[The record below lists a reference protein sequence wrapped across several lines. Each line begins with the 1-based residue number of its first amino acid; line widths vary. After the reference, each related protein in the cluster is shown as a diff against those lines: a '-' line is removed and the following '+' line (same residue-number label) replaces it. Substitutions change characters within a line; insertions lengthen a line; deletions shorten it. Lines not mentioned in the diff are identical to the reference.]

1 MSDNDNHDERTVQ
14 RERDSYTGTRRRTF
28 LKYTGAS
35 IVGASLLS
43 TPTAAVTD
51 DIANG
56 PFRREYVGEPQET
69 EPLCG
74 GGNEFEGEVEG
85 SAETEEIPRG
95 QPAPGSSHGGGGGP
109 SQRAVRGDAIEVAT
123 EYDGLGAIDVRGIV
137 PSDSQLG
144 VGPNHVVEG
153 INSRWAIIEKESGE
167 QTCEITLDEWFANVS
182 PFIPEGEGEPEGED
196 DDENGEFFEDYNIFD
211 PQVHYDRQYDRF
223 LLACVES
230 SLETGRGAMLLSVS
244 DDSDPNGTWYNYR
257 IPPVLGA
264 DQTQVPPGLVD
275 YPQLGHGD
283 DGVYLTENFFAVT
296 DDGELAFQEA
306 TMALLDQSTVGRA
319 GPTEAWHFSDL
330 LNPDGSLAFTLQPA
344 TQPNLGGEY
353 DDTYHLINS
362 KFFQG
367 KTLTLWDVNY
377 TAGTPPTIANSALR
391 VQPYHNP
398 TDAKQ
403 PDTEEVIDMGDTRLM
418 NVSYDTGTG
427 SLWTAHTISGG
438 RARWYEV
445 DPDTN
450 SVVQSGNFKRAGYP
464 TFYPTIAA
472 QDGNAVFV
480 YNTASPRRGK
490 NPGYASV
497 EVAGRTAD
505 FQQGV
510 MEDYEVVKNG
520 VDDYDYQDGPTGE
533 PDNGPQVMRWGDYN
547 GVSVDP
553 DGESIWVVSQYASTP
568 DEVENEPEYIR
579 DNYYTTRIAEISFET

>member
-1 MSDNDNHDERTVQ
+1 MANLDNQ
-14 RERDSYTGTRRRTF
+14 REQTARNEKESTDGTRRRAF
-28 LKYTGAS
+28 LKYTGAG

-43 TPTAAVTD
+43 TPAAAAT

-56 PFRREYVGEPQET
+56 PFQREYVGVPQET
-69 EPLCG
+69 ESLCG

-85 SAETEEIPRG
+85 SAESEEIPRG
-95 QPAPGSSHGGGGGP
+95 QPSPGSKGGGDGP
-109 SQRAVRGDAIEVAT
+109 NPAQRAVRSDAITVAT
-123 EYDGLGAIDVRGIV
+123 DYDGLGAIDVRGVV
-137 PSDSQLG
+137 PSDAQLG

-167 QTCEITLDEWFANVS
+167 QTCEITLDEWFANIS
-182 PFIPEGEGEPEGED
+182 PFIPEGEGDPEGED
-196 DDENGEFFEDYNIFD
+196 DDEVAEFFEDYIIFD

-223 LLACVES
+223 LLACVER
-230 SLETGRGAMLLSVS
+230 SLETGVGAMLLSVS
-244 DDSDPNGTWYNYR
+244 DNSDPNGTWYNYR

-264 DQTQVPPGLVD
+264 DQMDVPPGLVD

-283 DGVYLTENFFAVT
+283 DGVYITQNFFSP
-296 DDGELAFQEA
+296 GFQEA
-306 TMALLDQSTVGRA
+306 TMVILDQTTVGQA
-319 GPTEAWHFSDL
+319 GSTEAWHFSDL
-330 LNPDGSLAFTLQPA
+330 QNPDGSLAFTLQPA
-344 TQPNLGGEY
+344 TQPNLGGSY

-377 TAGTPPTIANSALR
+377 TPGTSPTIDNTALG

-398 TDAKQ
+398 TNAKQ

-427 SLWTAHTISGG
+427 NLWTAHTISGG

-445 DPDTN
+445 DPDAD

-480 YNTASPRRGK
+480 YNTASPRKGK

-510 MEDYEVVKNG
+510 MEDFEVVKEG
-520 VDDYDYQDGPTGE
+520 VDDYDYQDPQPPE
-533 PDNGPQVMRWGDYN
+533 NDDDRGPQVMRWGDYN
-547 GVSVDP
+547 GVSIDP
-553 DGESIWVVSQYASTP
+553 DGEGIWVVSQYASTP
-568 DEVENEPEYIR
+568 DVVADEPEYVR
-579 DNYYTTRIAEISFET
+579 DDYYTTRIAEVRFES